1 MIFVSVLKIVFMFDL
16 HNKFEIIFQISSK
29 SGSSRISVSTELD
42 MQYYESS
49 SSGEIW
55 RVIDE
60 KYLWTIIWKIR
71 NSCIS
76 FNL

>member
-1 MIFVSVLKIVFMFDL
+1 MIFVIVLKIVFMFDL

-49 SSGEIW
+49 SSGEI
-55 RVIDE
+55 
-60 KYLWTIIWKIR
+60 
-71 NSCIS
+71 
-76 FNL
+76 